1 MSFGTD
7 FPAPGGPG
15 GPGGP
20 ERTSSPVG
28 GATPG
33 KPSPLLITIIVV
45 AILVAGFVFFA
56 NFYSDILWYTQ
67 LGFEEVL
74 WTEIITRTLIFL
86 VGFVLMAV
94 PVWFSLRSAYK
105 HRPVYAPDTTTDS
118 LYRYQRQLEPVR
130 RLMMV
135 GIPIALGVFSA
146 TALSSQW
153 KEVLLFLN
161 QVEFGKTDPEF
172 GLDLSFY
179 INTLPVISLLVGY
192 LISVVLIAGIAGI
205 LTHYLYG
212 GIRIE
217 ERGGIKFSRA
227 VQVHVGIAAALFLIL
242 QGVTFFLDRYATLTN
257 QSGRVAGALYTDVNA
272 VIPTKTIL
280 AIAAIIV
287 AILFIVGAVL
297 GRWKLPLIGAAMMVV
312 TAIVAGG
319 LYPYVVQEYNVQPSE
334 KTLEKEYI
342 ERNINMTRDAY
353 GLTDV
358 QMQPYRAEVDTKQ
371 NALAK
376 DSATT
381 TNIRLLDPNLVSD
394 AFSQLQQFRPYYS
407 FASTLNV
414 DRYEVDGSMQDTVI
428 AVREVSVDPNDSWV
442 NQHITYTHG
451 YGVVAAYGAKVA
463 NGGRPSFMLEGI
475 PSTGVLGDDS
485 TYEPRIYFGESS
497 PSYSVV
503 GGPTENWD
511 PRELDR
517 PQDQS
522 DGAGDAKTTFQGD
535 GGPSV
540 GNFFNRLVYSI
551 KFGSTDL
558 LLSGDVNSESQIL
571 YDRTPRERV
580 EKVAPYLTVD
590 SNAYPAIIDGRVKW
604 IVDAYTTSNEYPYS
618 QSQRLDSAVTDSLTG
633 QQTTAALSGQV
644 NYLRNS
650 VKATVDA
657 YDGSVELY
665 AWEPDEPILQAW
677 QKVFPTSIKPFSE
690 MSAELMAHVRYPE
703 DQFKVQRELL
713 SLYHVTNPEDFYE
726 SNDAWSVPNDPTV
739 TEASVKQPP
748 YYLSLRMPD
757 QEEETFSLTSTFIP
771 ASAASGAQR
780 NVLYGFLSAEADAG
794 TGEAGVKSE
803 GYGTLRLLELP
814 RSTSV
819 PGPGQAQQNFD
830 SNTTVSREL
839 NLLRTGAST
848 VLNGNL
854 LSLPVGG
861 GILYVQPV
869 YVQSTGQTSYPTLRK
884 VLVSFGDRV
893 GFADTLSE
901 ALDDLF
907 EGSSG
912 AVVTEEDGTSSGGD
926 GGTTPPAEVDAQTRL
941 KQALADADAAI
952 KAGQEALAEGDFAK
966 YGEEQTKLQSA
977 LSRAIAAD
985 EEITG
990 EAATESGAAESSDAA
1005 STESAPAS
1013 ESAAAESSSQ
1023 P

>member
-1 MSFGTD
+1 MSFGPD
-7 FPAPGGPG
+7 FPAPGGPD
-15 GPGGP
+15 GPRRPDRPAMHEG
-20 ERTSSPVG
+20 RVG
-28 GATPG
+28 TG

-45 AILVAGFVFFA
+45 ALLVAAFVFFA
-56 NFYSDILWYTQ
+56 NFYTDILWYSQ
-67 LGFEEVL
+67 LGFAEVF
-74 WTEIITRTLIFL
+74 WTEILTKAAIFV
-86 VGFVLMAV
+86 VGFILMAV
-94 PVWFSLRSAYK
+94 PVWFSLHSAYK

-130 RLMMV
+130 RLMMIGV
-135 GIPIALGVFSA
+135 PVALGIFSA
-146 TALSSQW
+146 SALASQW

-179 INTLPVISLLVGY
+179 INTLPVLSLAVGY

-212 GIRIE
+212 GVRVE

-227 VQVHVGIAAALFLIL
+227 VQVHAGIAAALFLIL

-257 QSGRVAGALYTDVNA
+257 QTGRVAGALYTDVHA

-287 AILFIVGAVL
+287 AILFIVGAAM
-297 GRWKLPLIGAAMMVV
+297 GRWKLPAVGAAMMVV

-319 LYPYVVQEYNVQPSE
+319 LYPYIVQEYNVRPSE

-353 GLTDV
+353 GLKDV
-358 QMQPYRAEVDTKQ
+358 QMQPYRAEVNTKQ

-414 DRYEVDGSMQDTVI
+414 DRYEVDGNVQDTVI
-428 AVREVSVDPNDSWV
+428 AVREVSVDPNDSWI
-442 NQHITYTHG
+442 NQHVTYTHG
-451 YGVVAAYGAKVA
+451 YGVVAAYGAKVGE
-463 NGGRPSFMLEGI
+463 GGRPDFMLEGI

-497 PSYSVV
+497 PRYSVV
-503 GGPTENWD
+503 GGPSEGWE

-535 GGPSV
+535 GGPKV
-540 GNFFNRLVYSI
+540 GDFFNRLVYSI

-580 EKVAPYLTVD
+580 EKVAPYLRVD

-633 QQTTAALSGQV
+633 QQTAAALSGQV

-657 YDGSVELY
+657 YDGSVDLY
-665 AWEPDEPILQAW
+665 AWEPDEPILKAW
-677 QKVFPTSIKPFSE
+677 QKVFPTSIKPYSE
-690 MSAELMAHVRYPE
+690 MSAQLMDHVRYPE

-713 SLYHVTNPEDFYE
+713 SHYHVTNPIDFYE

-739 TEASVKQPP
+739 ANANVKQPP

-757 QEEETFSLTSTFIP
+757 QKEETFSLTSTFIP

-794 TGEAGVKSE
+794 TGKAGEKAP
-803 GYGTLRLLELP
+803 GYGKLRLLELP

-869 YVQSTGQTSYPTLRK
+869 YVKSTGQTSYPTLRK

-893 GFADTLSE
+893 GFAGTLSE

-907 EGSSG
+907 QGSSG
-912 AVVTEEDGTSSGGD
+912 AVTTEGDGTPGD
-926 GGTTPPAEVDAQTRL
+926 GGTTTPPAEADAATRL
-941 KQALADADAAI
+941 KQALAEADAAI
-952 KAGQEALAEGDFAK
+952 KAGQTALAAGDFAK
-966 YGEEQTKLQSA
+966 YGEEQKKLQAA
-977 LSRAIAAD
+977 LSKAIAAD
-985 EEITG
+985 DEI
-990 EAATESGAAESSDAA
+990 SGAAATPSDAA
-1005 STESAPAS
+1005 QPSESAPAS
-1013 ESAAAESSSQ
+1013 ESAAPASNG
-1023 P
+1023 

>member
-1 MSFGTD
+1 MSFGSD

-15 GPGGP
+15 GPRGP
-20 ERTSSPVG
+20 ERAPNPEG
-28 GATPG
+28 GARSG

-45 AILVAGFVFFA
+45 AVLVAAFVFFS
-56 NFYSDILWYTQ
+56 NFYTDILWYSQ
-67 LGFEEVL
+67 LGFAQVF
-74 WTEIITRTLIFL
+74 WTEILTKAIIFL

-94 PVWFSLRSAYK
+94 PVWLSLRLAYK
-105 HRPVYAPDTTTDS
+105 HRPVYAPDATQDS
-118 LYRYQRQLEPVR
+118 IYRYQRQLEPVR
-130 RLMMV
+130 RLMMI
-135 GIPIALGVFSA
+135 GIPVALGIFSA
-146 TALSSQW
+146 AALASQW

-161 QVEFGKTDPEF
+161 QEPFGKTDPQF

-179 INTLPVISLLVGY
+179 INTLPVLSLLIGY

-227 VQVHVGIAAALFLIL
+227 VQVHAGIAAALFLIL
-242 QGVTFFLDRYATLTN
+242 QAVTFFLDRYATLTN

-287 AILFIVGAVL
+287 AILFIVGAAM
-297 GRWKLPLIGAAMMVV
+297 GRWKLPMIGAAMMVV

-319 LYPYVVQEYNVQPSE
+319 LYPYIVQQYNVQPSE
-334 KTLEKEYI
+334 KTMEKQYI
-342 ERNINMTRDAY
+342 ERNISMTREAY
-353 GLTDV
+353 GLTNV
-358 QMQPYRAEVDTKQ
+358 EMQPYRAEVNTKQ

-394 AFSQLQQFRPYYS
+394 AFSQLQQFRPYYR
-407 FASTLNV
+407 FANNLNV
-414 DRYEVDGSMQDTVI
+414 DRYEVDGKTQDTVI
-428 AVREVSVDPNDSWV
+428 AVREVSVNPNDSWV

-463 NGGRPSFMLEGI
+463 AGGRPDFMLEGI
-475 PSTGVLGDDS
+475 PSTGVLGNDT

-497 PSYSVV
+497 PRYSVV
-503 GGPTENWD
+503 GGPSEGWD

-522 DGAGDAKTTFQGD
+522 DGAGDAKTTFQGN

-633 QQTTAALSGQV
+633 QQGPAALSGQV

-657 YDGSVELY
+657 YDGSVDLY
-665 AWEPDEPILQAW
+665 AWEPDEPILKAW
-677 QKVFPTSIKPFSE
+677 QKVFPTSIKPYSE
-690 MSAELMAHVRYPE
+690 MSADLMAHVRYPE
-703 DQFKVQRELL
+703 DMFKVQRELL
-713 SLYHVTNPEDFYE
+713 SLYHVTNPDDFYE
-726 SNDAWSVPNDPTV
+726 SNDAWQVPSDPTV
-739 TEASVKQPP
+739 ANANVKQPP

-757 QEEETFSLTSTFIP
+757 QKEETFSLTSTFIP
-771 ASAASGAQR
+771 ASAAGGAQR

-794 TGEAGVKSE
+794 TGKAGEKAD
-803 GYGTLRLLELP
+803 GYGKLRLLELP

-869 YVQSTGQTSYPTLRK
+869 YVKSTGQTSYPTLRK

-901 ALDDLF
+901 ALNDLF
-907 EGSSG
+907 QGSSG
-912 AVVTEEDGTSSGGD
+912 AVTTEGDGSSSGG
-926 GGTTPPAEVDAQTRL
+926 GSTTPPAPADAPARL

-952 KAGQEALAEGDFAK
+952 KAGQEALAAGDFAK
-966 YGEEQTKLQSA
+966 YGEEQKKLQDA
-977 LSRAIAAD
+977 LTRAIAAD
-985 EEITG
+985 QEVTG
-990 EAATESGAAESSDAA
+990 APATSTDGASAPASDAA
-1005 STESAPAS
+1005 SGSPAPASSAPAS
-1013 ESAAAESSSQ
+1013 NG
-1023 P
+1023 